1 MLTAL
6 LVVLVCIFALLAI
19 PLGLRFGFEWP
30 DSAAN
35 HVEVEW
41 AFGLVRSSVP
51 LGKQQEDASGS
62 KDEATVG
69 SSDKSSSLDFFAAI
83 RKRRFR
89 QRLYAVVG
97 KLWRAV
103 EKRDVR
109 LRACIGLGDPA
120 DTGQLWAVLGP
131 LSAVLASV
139 KSAQLSIEPD
149 FVDEALEFEGSG
161 HVRLVPLRII
171 AIAVGL
177 FASPA
182 FWRDLRPARAT

>member
-1 MLTAL
+1 MLTGL
-6 LVVLVCIFALLAI
+6 LVVLFCILALLAV
-19 PLGLRFGFEWP
+19 PLGIRFGLKWP

-51 LGKQQEDASGS
+51 LGEEREASPGS
-62 KDEATVG
+62 KDEWTDG
-69 SSDKSSSLDFFAAI
+69 SNDESSSLDFVAAI

-131 LSAVLASV
+131 LSAVFASV
-139 KSAQLSIEPD
+139 RSARLSIEPD
-149 FVDEALEFEGSG
+149 FVDEALVLEGSG
-161 HVRLVPLRII
+161 HVRLVPLQII
-171 AIAVGL
+171 AIAAGL
-177 FASPA
+177 LASPG
-182 FWRDLRPARAT
+182 FWRDLRAT